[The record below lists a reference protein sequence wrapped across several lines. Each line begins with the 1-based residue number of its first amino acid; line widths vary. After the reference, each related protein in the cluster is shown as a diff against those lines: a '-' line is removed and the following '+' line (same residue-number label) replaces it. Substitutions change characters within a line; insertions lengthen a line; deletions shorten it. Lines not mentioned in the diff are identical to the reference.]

1 MNEKR
6 IEQVMQIE
14 SQAEQILDAAKQ
26 DAARLPLQAE
36 REAQDLLVQARAEA
50 QAEAERM
57 LAQAASQ
64 NETAQIAADAERR
77 IHDSEEVGT
86 RNMDRAVDYVLTKVL
101 GKA

>member
-14 SQAEQILDAAKQ
+14 SQAQQILDAAKQ

-36 REAQDLLVQARAEA
+36 RDAQDIIAQARAQA
-50 QAEAERM
+50 QAEAEKM

-64 NETAQIAADAERR
+64 NETARIGAEAEKR
-77 IHDSEEVGT
+77 IHDSEEVGK